1 MDEFLFLFTDQ
12 DQSEKKD
19 NRSNNRKRS
28 IQLEPAPLN
37 SFQLVETINGLC
49 ELHCRLEGLLQS
61 SAKNGLSVP
70 ELLPTLAAFEAAT
83 KAALPAEIPDLVAHW
98 AAKRTEALAKY
109 SELVKKLVAASQLGD
124 PGLFGVMQ
132 PEKLK
137 IPEKMEPFMVFPEE
151 EEEET
156 KRKCSKE
163 PKPLYAYCDQLEE
176 LFSCIASLSSTETT
190 ENSALSSNAA
200 N

>member
-1 MDEFLFLFTDQ
+1 MDEFLFLFNDQ
-12 DQSEKKD
+12 DQSGTKQD
-19 NRSNNRKRS
+19 NNWSNNRKRS

-37 SFQLVETINGLC
+37 SFQLVDTINGLC
-49 ELHCRLEGLLQS
+49 ELHCRLESLLLS
-61 SAKNGLSVP
+61 SAKNGLSAP

-109 SELVKKLVAASQLGD
+109 SELVKKLVTASPKDD
-124 PGLFGVMQ
+124 PGLLGVMQ

-151 EEEET
+151 EEEEEKT
-156 KRKCSKE
+156 KKKCSKE

-176 LFSCIASLSSTETT
+176 LFSCNT
-190 ENSALSSNAA
+190 ENSALFSNTE

>member
-1 MDEFLFLFTDQ
+1 MDEFLFLFNDQ
-12 DQSEKKD
+12 GDQSGKKD
-19 NRSNNRKRS
+19 NNSSINRKCI

-49 ELHCRLEGLLQS
+49 ELHCRLEGLLLS
-61 SAKNGLSVP
+61 SAKNGPSVP

-83 KAALPAEIPDLVAHW
+83 KALPAELPDLVAHW

-151 EEEET
+151 EEEEKT
-156 KRKCSKE
+156 KKKCSKE

-176 LFSCIASLSSTETT
+176 LFSCNT
-190 ENSALSSNAA
+190 ENSALFSNTE